1 MFLVRRALV
10 VLAFLGILTSSGV
23 ASSYGPGVSD
33 TEIKLG
39 QTMPYSGPASA
50 FATIAKAQAAYLKM
64 INEKG
69 GINGRKVNLIS
80 LDDGYSPSKAVE
92 QTRRLIEQDEVFAIF
107 QSLGTASNA
116 ATQKYLNQK
125 RIPQLFVASGTSRF
139 NDPKHFPYTTGWSPN
154 YASEG
159 AIYAKYILSHM
170 PDAKIAILYQN
181 DDLGQDYLNG
191 FKKALGAKAASLIVK
206 EVPYEVSEPTIDSQI
221 VILKNSGANVFF
233 NVATPKAAAQAIRKV
248 GSVGWNPTQ
257 FLVNFSASVGAVL
270 TPAGL
275 ENAKGI
281 ISSAYQ
287 KDPSDPQWKDDPAV
301 REWNAWMDKYN
312 PSANKNDILNVYGY
326 NSAQTI
332 VKVLELCRNDLS
344 RENLMKQAS
353 HLDFELPMLLPG
365 VKITTSPT
373 DLRPMKQMWL
383 QKFDGTR
390 WVLFGDVIDSS
401 NH

>member
-1 MFLVRRALV
+1 MFSFRRTLA
-10 VLAFLGILTSSGV
+10 VLAFLGLAGGSCLAAGN
-23 ASSYGPGVSD
+23 GPGVSD
-33 TEIKLG
+33 IEIKIG

-50 FATIAKAQAAYLKM
+50 FATIAKAQLAYFKM

-80 LDDGYSPSKAVE
+80 LDDGYNPSKAVE
-92 QTRRLIEQDEVFAIF
+92 QTRRLIEQDEVLAIF

-125 RIPQLFVASGTSRF
+125 HIPQLFVASGTSRF
-139 NDPKHFPYTTGWSPN
+139 NDPEKFPYTTGWSPN

-170 PDAKIAILYQN
+170 PNAKVAILYQN

-191 FKKALGAKAASLIVK
+191 FKKALGDKAASLIVK
-206 EVPYEVSEPTIDSQI
+206 EVPYEVNEPTIDSQI
-221 VILKNSGANVFF
+221 VILKNSGADVFF

-248 GSVGWNPTQ
+248 GSLGWKPTQ

-275 ENAKGI
+275 ENAKDI

-287 KDPSDPQWKDDPAV
+287 KDPSDPQWKDDAAV
-301 REWNAWMDKYN
+301 RE
-312 PSANKNDILNVYGY
+312 
-326 NSAQTI
+326 
-332 VKVLELCRNDLS
+332 
-344 RENLMKQAS
+344 
-353 HLDFELPMLLPG
+353 
-365 VKITTSPT
+365 
-373 DLRPMKQMWL
+373 
-383 QKFDGTR
+383 
-390 WVLFGDVIDSS
+390 
-401 NH
+401 